1 MRLEWPNS
9 TNRIGL
15 YLCDLIFVRSHFFA
29 VVFMF
34 LYFFWL
40 KDIGLFSFKY
50 YMFNSLPVMV
60 DLVVRQCSLKKCQ
73 KIIRSNKFIL
83 NIPLLL
89 NSMIFGS
96 AAQMLN

>member
-1 MRLEWPNS
+1 MNVTCFFKILTRVIIDTLGVAKQHEQ
-9 TNRIGL
+9 NRF
-15 YLCDLIFVRSHFFA
+15 IFVRSHFFA

-60 DLVVRQCSLKKCQ
+60 DLVVRQCSLKNVGKSFV
-73 KIIRSNKFIL
+73 RSSL
-83 NIPLLL
+83 
-89 NSMIFGS
+89 S
-96 AAQMLN
+96 